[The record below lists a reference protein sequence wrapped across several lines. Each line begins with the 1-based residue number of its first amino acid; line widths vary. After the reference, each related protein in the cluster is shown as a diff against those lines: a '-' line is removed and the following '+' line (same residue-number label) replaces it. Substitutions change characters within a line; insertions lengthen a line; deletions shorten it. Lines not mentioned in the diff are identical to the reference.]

1 MKKLISLM
9 LILVMVCC
17 MSATAFAAGEDT
29 TTVTLNTPAT
39 TPDYILHVPDTVALN
54 YTTDRQAFGTISVT
68 EVKDSVDAIYVYPK
82 YEMLKNTAAAADTI
96 DWRLSNSVLGVI
108 DPLTGLDTEINNPV
122 QVYWKGQN
130 SYDWTNGY
138 RTTTLEAQI
147 TDLSTA
153 TPNATYRAVV
163 TYSVLVE

>member
-39 TPDYILHVPDTVALN
+39 TPDYILHVPATVALN
-54 YTTDRQAFGTISVT
+54 YTTDEQAFGTISVT
-68 EVKDSVDAIYVYPK
+68 EVKDSVDKIFVYPK
-82 YEMLKNTAAAADTI
+82 YEMLKNTADAADTI
-96 DWRLSNSVLGVI
+96 DWRLIDTVWGVI
-108 DPLTGLDTEINNPV
+108 DPLTGRDSDNAPVNP
-122 QVYWKGQN
+122 YWKDKNG
-130 SYDWTNGY
+130 SGWTNGY
-138 RTTTLEAQI
+138 KTITVKAQI

-163 TYSVLVE
+163 TYGVLVQ

>member
-39 TPDYILHVPDTVALN
+39 TPDYILHVPATVALN
-54 YTTDRQAFGTISVT
+54 YTTDEQAFGTISVT
-68 EVKDSVDAIYVYPK
+68 DVKDSVDKIYVYPK
-82 YEMLKNTAAAADTI
+82 YEMLKNTADAADTI
-96 DWRLSNSVLGVI
+96 DWRLIDTVWGVI
-108 DPLTGLDTEINNPV
+108 DPLTGLISGTPV
-122 QVYWKGQN
+122 QTYWKGQN
-130 SYDWTNGY
+130 ASGWTNGY
-138 RTTTLEAQI
+138 YTATVKAQI

-163 TYSVLVE
+163 TYGVLVK

>member
-39 TPDYILHVPDTVALN
+39 TPDYILHVPATVALN
-54 YTTDRQAFGTISVT
+54 YTTDEQAFGTISVT
-68 EVKDSVDAIYVYPK
+68 DVKDSVDKIYVFPK
-82 YEMLKNTAAAADTI
+82 YEMLKNTADAADTI
-96 DWRLSNSVLGVI
+96 DWRLI
-108 DPLTGLDTEINNPV
+108 DTLWGIINPLTGLDPGNAPV
-122 QVYWKGQN
+122 QTYWKDKN
-130 SYDWTNGY
+130 SEGWTNGY
-138 RTTTLEAQI
+138 RTTTVKAQI

-163 TYSVLVE
+163 TYGVLVQ